1 MGQIF
6 VAFLEYMNF
15 NGRLM
20 ILCEFND
27 LLMPTYL
34 ILAQYAVCEDPVE
47 PGQSLSI
54 SNTCCEEFQ
63 INLDFCEEDFS
74 NFGFRYVLFR
84 GFFTISTKFHV
95 SIFFSYFI
103 LF

>member
-6 VAFLEYMNF
+6 VAFSEYLIF

-20 ILCEFND
+20 RVGEFND
-27 LLMPTYL
+27 LPTYL
-34 ILAQYAVCEDPVE
+34 ILAQYAVCEDPVG

-74 NFGFRYVLFR
+74 SLGFRYVLIH
-84 GFFTISTKFHV
+84 TTYHAKKNEKN
-95 SIFFSYFI
+95 
-103 LF
+103 